1 MQNRTRPKRRIDSA
15 MQYADKFDARGC
27 WRMQFLGFR
36 SPSIRFGACIL
47 LMLAGGCAQVVK
59 APDAA
64 NAAVATGSIF
74 APVNDPSDAVWHLV
88 NIRFKTPTVYTAA
101 VVDTVPC
108 IRAQA
113 DGAWSLV
120 VAKVPPAQ
128 KDAKELS
135 WRWNVPALIPGAD
148 NIAAG
153 KDDAPVRVVVA
164 FKGDRNKL
172 DAAERA
178 TMSLARALGG
188 NELPFAAIQYI
199 WEAKAPKET
208 IAVNSNSGRIKKL
221 VVKSGVEGLN
231 FWQSFTRDVRADFRR
246 AFPNEEPGEIESV
259 GLMTDTDTLGGKAE
273 ACYADLILR

>member
-1 MQNRTRPKRRIDSA
+1 MQQRWP
-15 MQYADKFDARGC
+15 MKFEC
-27 WRMQFLGFR
+27 SR
-36 SPSIRFGACIL
+36 SHVIRFGACIL
-47 LMLAGGCAQVVK
+47 LLLSSGCAQVVI

-64 NAAVATGSIF
+64 TRTLPAGSVF
-74 APVNDPSDAVWHLV
+74 APVNDPHDPAWHFV

-128 KDAKELS
+128 KDGKELS
-135 WRWNVPALIPGAD
+135 WRWNVPALIPDAD
-148 NIAAG
+148 NIAIG

-164 FKGDRNKL
+164 FKGDRNTL
-172 DAAERA
+172 DASERA
-178 TMSLARALGG
+178 TMSLAKALGG

-199 WEAKAPKET
+199 WEARAPKET
-208 IAVNSNSGRIKKL
+208 IAVNGNTSRIKKL
-221 VVKSGVEGLN
+221 VVKSGLDGLN

-246 AFPNEEPGEIESV
+246 AFPGEEPGEIESV
-259 GLMTDTDTLGGKAE
+259 GFMTDTDTLGGKAE